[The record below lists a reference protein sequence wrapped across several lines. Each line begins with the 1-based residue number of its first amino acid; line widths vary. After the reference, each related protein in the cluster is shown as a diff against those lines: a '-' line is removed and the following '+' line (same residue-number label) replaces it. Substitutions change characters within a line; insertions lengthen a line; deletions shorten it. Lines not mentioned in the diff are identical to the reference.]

1 MAISPDLIIQ
11 AARRPEPAPQTLP
24 RLLIVGA
31 TGVMGNA
38 VVRRLTGMRR
48 ARHTLVL
55 AKSPIRPGMRDVSA
69 WVVPATE
76 SSADFDGWPIPQAD
90 IAVVMFDPPRMFYGR
105 EKALWTPRP
114 DQLAKLALWLRG
126 CGVHTLA
133 IVLPH
138 SQGSL
143 PEALKHG
150 LANLDEHRLA
160 TLGIVRLLIV
170 RTAQKPGA
178 ASQTH
183 VLKKVAAWML
193 SVTNYMVP
201 KSEQPVRAAKVAELV
216 DMALNILPAGIHVL
230 SPQLVWHAAQGDVE
244 HMRRLLEQ
252 RSAAG

>member
-11 AARRPEPAPQTLP
+11 AARRPGPAPLTLP
-24 RLLIVGA
+24 RFLIVGA

-48 ARHTLVL
+48 ARHTMVL

-69 WVVPATE
+69 WVVPATAN
-76 SSADFDGWPIPQAD
+76 SGDDFDNWPIPQAD
-90 IAVVMFDPPRMFYGR
+90 IAVVMFDQPRLYYGR

-114 DQLAKLALWLRG
+114 DQLARLALWLRG

-150 LANLDEHRLA
+150 LANLDEHHLA
-160 TLGIVRLLIV
+160 TLGIDRLLIV
-170 RTAQKPGA
+170 RTAQKPGPV
-178 ASQTH
+178 SQTH

-201 KSEQPVRAAKVAELV
+201 KNEQPVRATKVAELV
-216 DMALNILPAGIHVL
+216 DTALHMLPAGIHIL
-230 SPQLVWHAAQGDVE
+230 APQLVWDAAQGDVE

-252 RSAAG
+252 